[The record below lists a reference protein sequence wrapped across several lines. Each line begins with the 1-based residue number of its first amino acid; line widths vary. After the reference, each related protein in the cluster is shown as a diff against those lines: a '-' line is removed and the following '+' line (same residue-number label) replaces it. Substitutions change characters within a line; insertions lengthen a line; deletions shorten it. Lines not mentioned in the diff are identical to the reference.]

1 MRIAIYGTDNSL
13 NKKHAEDMVLYK
25 DIINSDSINKAKEII
40 SNNMKIYVNSIQKEN
55 NTNQVQMR

>member
-25 DIINSDSINKAKEII
+25 DIINSDSIAFIDIIII
-40 SNNMKIYVNSIQKEN
+40 SNIKI
-55 NTNQVQMR
+55 